1 MLRRRNPFPGV
12 STGPDRHGKLRHRLK
27 RTVNGRKVDCY
38 LPGPYGS
45 PEFRAAYEAAC
56 EGIRL
61 AGGRRAPPGTVGY
74 LIEAYLGSKGYLR
87 LADSTRRDVRG
98 RLDWIRDAIGGAKY
112 AKIEPRHVAAIM
124 EKKGGPT
131 AANRLRKD
139 LGQLYRFAG
148 KRLGYRGPNPAALAD
163 SHKTRKGGYRT
174 WTDDEIE
181 TFRAAHATGSKARLA
196 LEILVNTGA
205 SRVDAINFTR
215 ANIAGARVRYRRA
228 KTEQQVDLPILPE
241 LGRELASLPPTQ
253 MVLLSR
259 EDGSKGYANDSF
271 GNIFRR
277 WCAKAGLSGLP
288 VHGLRK
294 AGARRLA
301 EAGATEFEVMSFL
314 GHGTAREASRYVAAA
329 NRATLA
335 DSGMAKL
342 GAKTGTKLS
351 QPLREV
357 GKKGEVSP

>member
-1 MLRRRNPFPGV
+1 M
-12 STGPDRHGKLRHRLK
+12 
-27 RTVNGRKVDCY
+27 
-38 LPGPYGS
+38 
-45 PEFRAAYEAAC
+45 
-56 EGIRL
+56 
-61 AGGRRAPPGTVGY
+61 
-74 LIEAYLGSKGYLR
+74 
-87 LADSTRRDVRG
+87 RG
-98 RLDWIRDAIGGAKY
+98 RLDWVRVAIGEAKY
-112 AKIEPRHVAAIM
+112 AKIAPHHVAALM
-124 EKKGGPT
+124 EKKGGPA

-163 SHKTRKGGYRT
+163 AHRTKKGGYHT

-181 TFRAAHATGSKARLA
+181 AYRATHATGTKARLA
-196 LEILVNTGA
+196 LEIFLNTGA

-215 ANIAGARVRYRRA
+215 ANIAGARLRYRRA
-228 KTEQQVDLPILPE
+228 KTGQQVDLPILPE
-241 LGRELASLPPTQ
+241 LDRELSYLPPTQ

-259 EDGSKGYANDSF
+259 EDGSKGYANESF
-271 GNIFRR
+271 GNLFRR
-277 WCAKAGLSGLP
+277 WCADAGLP
-288 VHGLRK
+288 HCAAHGLRK

-342 GAKTGTKLS
+342 GNKTGAN
-351 QPLREV
+351 
-357 GKKGEVSP
+357 VSNLPRRLDKRVS

>member
-1 MLRRRNPFPGV
+1 MKHRRNPFPGV
-12 STGPDRHGKLRHRLK
+12 STKPDRHGKLRHRLRRIVK
-27 RTVNGRKVDCY
+27 GHKVDAY

-45 PEFRAAYEAAC
+45 PEFREAYEEAC
-56 EGIRL
+56 EGARV
-61 AGGRRAPPGTVGY
+61 AGRRAPAGSVAALVT
-74 LIEAYLGSKGYLR
+74 AYLDSSAFRR
-87 LADSTRRDVRG
+87 LADTTRRDVRG
-98 RLDWIRDAIGGAKY
+98 RLDWLREAIGQARY
-112 AKIEPRHVAAIM
+112 AKIEPRHVAALM
-124 EKKGGPT
+124 EKKGGPA

-163 SHKTRKGGYRT
+163 AHRTKKGGYHT
-174 WTDDEIE
+174 WIDDEIE
-181 TFRAAHATGSKARLA
+181 AYRVTHATGTKARLA
-196 LEILVNTGA
+196 LELLLSTGA

-215 ANIAGARVRYRRA
+215 ANIAGPRLRYRRR
-228 KTEQQVDLPILPE
+228 KTEQEVDLPILPE
-241 LGRELASLPPTQ
+241 LGRELSYLPPTQ

-259 EDGSKGYANDSF
+259 EDRSKGYANESF
-271 GNIFRR
+271 GNLFRR
-277 WCAKAGLSGLP
+277 WCAEAGLP
-288 VHGLRK
+288 HCAAHGLRK

-342 GAKTGTKLS
+342 GSRNANKVV
-351 QPLREV
+351 QPFRKV
-357 GKKGEVSP
+357 GQTRALTQ

>member
-1 MLRRRNPFPGV
+1 MRYRKEFAGV
-12 STGPDRHGKLRHRLK
+12 TVVKDRHGKLRYRLR
-27 RTVNGRKVDCY
+27 RTIKGRKVDCY
-38 LPGPYGS
+38 LPGIIGS
-45 PEFRAAYEAAC
+45 NEFRAAYEEAC
-56 EGIRL
+56 EGARI
-61 AGGRRAPPGTVGY
+61 AGRRAQSGTVGY
-74 LIEAYLGSKGYLR
+74 LIEAYLASTAFRR

-98 RLDWIRDAIGGAKY
+98 RLDWIRAAIGEAKY
-112 AKIEPRHVAAIM
+112 ARLESHHVAKLM
-124 EKKGGPT
+124 ERKGGPA
-131 AANRLRKD
+131 AANRHRKD
-139 LGQLYRFAG
+139 LGAIFRFAAKMHG
-148 KRLGYRGPNPAALAD
+148 FKGQNPAAVAD
-163 SHKTRKGGYRT
+163 AHRTKKGGYRT
-174 WTDDEIE
+174 WTNEEIE
-181 TFRAAHATGSKARLA
+181 TFRAAHPSGTKARLA
-196 LEILVNTGA
+196 IEILLCTGA

-241 LGRELASLPPTQ
+241 LGRELSYLPPTQ

-259 EDGSKGYANDSF
+259 EDGSKGYANESF

-342 GAKTGTKLS
+342 GGRNENKVVQPFGKVGQFWVLTK
-351 QPLREV
+351 
-357 GKKGEVSP
+357 

>member
-1 MLRRRNPFPGV
+1 MRYRKEFAGV
-12 STGPDRHGKLRHRLK
+12 TVVKDRHGKLRYRLR
-27 RTVNGRKVDCY
+27 RTTNGRKIDTY
-38 LPGPYGS
+38 LRGVIGS
-45 PEFRAAYEAAC
+45 TEFRAAYHETTEGVRAA
-56 EGIRL
+56 
-61 AGGRRAPPGTVGY
+61 GRRAQPGTVGY
-74 LIEAYLGSKGYLR
+74 LIEAYLGSKSYLR
-87 LADSTRRDVRG
+87 LASSTRRDVRA
-98 RLDWIRDAIGGAKY
+98 RLDWVRAAIGEAKY
-112 AKIEPRHVAAIM
+112 AKIEPRHVAALM

-163 SHKTRKGGYRT
+163 AHKTRKGGYRT
-174 WTDDEIE
+174 WADAEIE
-181 TFRAAHATGSKARLA
+181 IYRAAHPSGTKARLA
-196 LEILVNTGA
+196 IEILLCTGA

-241 LGRELASLPPTQ
+241 LGREVSCLLRTQ
-253 MVLLSR
+253 MVLLAR
-259 EDGSKGYANDSF
+259 EDGSKGYANESF
-271 GNIFRR
+271 GNLFRR
-277 WCAKAGLSGLP
+277 WCAQAGLSGLAA
-288 VHGLRK
+288 HGLRK

-342 GAKTGTKLS
+342 GGRNENKVV
-351 QPLREV
+351 QPFGKVGQLEV
-357 GKKGEVSP
+357 LTT

>member
-1 MLRRRNPFPGV
+1 MKRRRNPFPGV

-27 RTVNGRKVDCY
+27 RTGNGRKVDCY

-45 PEFRAAYEAAC
+45 TEFRQAYEEAC
-56 EGIRL
+56 EGVRL
-61 AGGRRAPPGTVGY
+61 AGRRAPAGTLAY
-74 LIEAYLGSKGYLR
+74 LIVSYLGSKSYLR

-112 AKIEPRHVAAIM
+112 AKIEPRHVAALM
-124 EKKGGPT
+124 EKKGGPA

-148 KRLGYRGPNPAALAD
+148 ARLGYRGPNPAALAD
-163 SHKTRKGGYRT
+163 AHRTKKGGYHT

-181 TFRAAHATGSKARLA
+181 AYRATHATGTKARLA
-196 LEILVNTGA
+196 LEIFLNTGA

-228 KTEQQVDLPILPE
+228 KTGQQVDLPILQE
-241 LGRELASLPPTQ
+241 LGRELSYLPLTQ

-259 EDGSKGYANDSF
+259 EDGLKGYANESF
-271 GNIFRR
+271 GNLFRR
-277 WCAKAGLSGLP
+277 WCADAELP
-288 VHGLRK
+288 HCAAHGLRK

-301 EAGATEFEVMSFL
+301 EVSATEFEVMSFL

-342 GAKTGTKLS
+342 GNRTGANVSNLS
-351 QPLREV
+351 ERLDKQ
-357 GKKGEVSP
+357 VS